1 MEDKRTIRVTG
12 KGSVRVKPDT
22 TRLTITLRGSYKDYQ
37 ETLSRSARDTEA
49 LKDVLQTLGFDRSEL
64 KTLSFDV
71 DTRYESVQDQ
81 GRNFRQ
87 VFVGYEYI
95 HTAKLDFP
103 SDNELLGRTLYALAA
118 SELKPEFRL
127 SYTVKDPEPLK
138 NELLGRAVEDALAKA
153 RVLTGAAG
161 VSLRDIL
168 NIDYSW
174 GEVAFEVQPLRRS
187 LEADMATGAMNAKA
201 SFDMDIEPDDIRVS
215 DTVTVVWEIA

>member
-22 TRLTITLRGSYKDYQ
+22 TRLTITLRGTYKDYQ

-49 LKDVLQTLGFDRSEL
+49 LKDVLQTLGFDRGEL

-87 VFVGYEYI
+87 VFVGYEYT
-95 HTAKLDFP
+95 HMTKLDFP

-127 SYTVKDPEPLK
+127 SYTVKDQEAVK

-153 RVLTGAAG
+153 RVLSQAAG
-161 VSLRDIL
+161 VSLKEIL

-174 GEVAFEVQPLRRS
+174 AEVSFEVQPLRRS
-187 LEADMATGAMNAKA
+187 LEADMATGVMNAKA
-201 SFDMDIEPDDIRVS
+201 SYDMDIEPDDIRVS

>member
-1 MEDKRTIRVTG
+1 MDNKRTIRVTG
-12 KGSVRVKPDT
+12 KGSVSVKPDT
-22 TRLTITLRGSYKDYQ
+22 TRLTVTLRGTYKDYQ

-49 LKDVLQTLGFDRSEL
+49 LKDVLQSLGFERGEL

-87 VFVGYEYI
+87 VFVGYEYT
-95 HTAKLDFP
+95 HMTKLDFP

-127 SYTVKDPEPLK
+127 SYTVKDQEAVK

-153 RVLTGAAG
+153 RVLTRAAG
-161 VSLRDIL
+161 VSLKEIL

-174 GEVAFEVQPLRRS
+174 AEVSFEVQPLRRS
-187 LEADMATGAMNAKA
+187 LEADMATGVMNAKA
-201 SFDMDIEPDDIRVS
+201 SYDMDIEPDDIRVS

>member
-1 MEDKRTIRVTG
+1 MENTRTIRVTG
-12 KGSVRVKPDT
+12 KGSIRVKPDT
-22 TRLTITLRGSYKDYQ
+22 TRLTITLRGTYKDYQ

-49 LKDVLQTLGFDRSEL
+49 LKAVLQSLGFERGEL

-71 DTRYESVQDQ
+71 DTKYESVQDH

-87 VFVGYEYI
+87 VFVGYEYT
-95 HTAKLDFP
+95 HVAKLDFT

-127 SYTVKDPEPLK
+127 SYTVKDPEPVK

-153 RVLTGAAG
+153 QVLTRAAG
-161 VSLRDIL
+161 VSLKEIL

-174 GEVAFEVQPLRRS
+174 GEMVFEVQPLRRS
-187 LEADMATGAMNAKA
+187 LAADMEEVMCAKG
-201 SFDMDIEPDDIRVS
+201 SFDIDIEPDDIRAS